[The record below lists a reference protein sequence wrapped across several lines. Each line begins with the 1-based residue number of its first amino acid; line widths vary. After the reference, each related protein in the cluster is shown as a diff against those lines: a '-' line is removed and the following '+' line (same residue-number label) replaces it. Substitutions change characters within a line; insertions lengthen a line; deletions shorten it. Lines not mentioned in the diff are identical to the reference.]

1 MQLSFRLY
9 ATVELV
15 YIVYSIQLEKA
26 DSVQFPAAKKQR
38 MYHFQLQ
45 KTKQEVFRRQLPLLQ
60 SCTCSQGYYVTS

>member
-26 DSVQFPAAKKQR
+26 DSVQFPAAKSSECTI
-38 MYHFQLQ
+38 F
-45 KTKQEVFRRQLPLLQ
+45 
-60 SCTCSQGYYVTS
+60 SCKRPSKKCLGGNFHCYNPAPAAKATT